1 LIRINAARP
10 DRAESPVGIQR
21 DLNEGIMPFARRGR
35 IMAAFERLRLG
46 ALALALA
53 AGASPA
59 LAVPSFAVQTGQPCQ
74 ACHVGGFGPQLTPFG
89 RAFKIRGYT
98 MRANSFNVP
107 LSAMAMASYINTA
120 KGQTPPPRDFASN
133 DNLAIDQISLF
144 IAGGLGSHLG
154 AFIQTTYDGIARAF
168 HWDNL
173 DVRAVTDVQV
183 RGADVVLGA
192 SLNNAPTV
200 QDAWNTTPAWGFPYS
215 TSALAPSPSASP
227 LLNGALAQT
236 SLGLTGYAWI
246 NSEFYLEA
254 GGYGSPGATSLTRLG
269 ADPTSPGSIRGIA
282 PYARLAFQHDLRGGT
297 FEAGLFGMRADIYPG
312 LDRSLG
318 LSDGYAD
325 VGLDG
330 SYIRNVRGGAD
341 TVTVD
346 GRYVHERQTLR
357 YTCAQAA
364 LDPGAAG
371 LACPG
376 HVGLD
381 DMRLSAS
388 YYWRN
393 RIGATVALFDTTG
406 STSAYLY
413 NYLGGQRLARP
424 DSRGVTLQLDATPF
438 GGGASPLGPRVNLRV
453 GMQYTAYAAFNG
465 AASNYDGAGAKAS
478 DNNSFRIFTWLA
490 F

>member
-1 LIRINAARP
+1 MRVI
-10 DRAESPVGIQR
+10 
-21 DLNEGIMPFARRGR
+21 
-35 IMAAFERLRLG
+35 RLG
-46 ALALALA
+46 QLKLSWRELQRAAAAALLLLGL
-53 AGASPA
+53 GAFPA

-98 MRANSFNVP
+98 MRTNSFNVP
-107 LSAMAMASYINTA
+107 LSAMAMASYVNTA
-120 KGQTPPPRDFASN
+120 KSQSPPAPGFATN
-133 DNLAIDQISLF
+133 DNFAVDQISLF
-144 IAGGLGSHLG
+144 VAGALGSHLG
-154 AFIQTTYDGIARAF
+154 AFIQTTYDGVAHAF

-183 RGADVVLGA
+183 KSVDVVLGA

-200 QDAWNTTPAWGFPYS
+200 QDAWNTTPAWGFPYT
-215 TSALAPSPSASP
+215 TSALAPTPSASP

-269 ADPTSPGSIRGIA
+269 VDPTSPGSIKGVA
-282 PYARLAFQHDLRGGT
+282 PYARLAFQHDLGGGT
-297 FEAGLFGMRADIYPG
+297 AEVGLFGMQADIYPG

-325 VGLDG
+325 IGLDG
-330 SYIRNVRGGAD
+330 SYIRTVRGGAD

-346 GRYVHERQTLR
+346 GRYVHEQQTLN

-364 LDPGAAG
+364 LDPGAVG
-371 LACPG
+371 FSCPR

-381 DMRLSAS
+381 DVRLDAS

-393 RIGATVALFDTTG
+393 QIGGTVALFDTAG
-406 STSAYLY
+406 STSPYLY

-424 DSRGVTLQLDATPF
+424 DSTGVTLQLDATPF
-438 GGGASPLGPRVNLRV
+438 GGSGSPLGPRVNLRV
-453 GMQYTAYAAFNG
+453 GVQYTLYTAFNG
-465 AASNYDGAGAKAS
+465 AGTNYDGAGAKAS
-478 DNNSFRIFTWLA
+478 DNNAFRIFTWLA